1 MGPSNERR
9 CSLPGADSP
18 PFRREVPGKTA
29 HPVPEEL
36 PGQEG
41 FGWAYIRS
49 SFGLAPLGNGCVALA
64 LLIGFYQGWLK
75 RKHPG
80 MISTFAYDIPLM
92 VGLVLAWC
100 SVPARRPLFP
110 DSRTAIALKVVLG
123 ICMVFLLI
131 PTDVPWLIR
140 FASFRGWTLAPL
152 MFLVGYH
159 ILKTPQQLRM
169 VAWWIVVLSVLVT
182 IYGMRQNP
190 AEILS
195 ANVEDEGTMRTVNG
209 STYARSGGGSGFRVF
224 STFVGAGMFA
234 VAVAIGVILSVAEIT
249 DPTKKFVERL
259 VWGIAG
265 LVCLNGILISGTR
278 SALITAIIGSATIL
292 WFRGNLIKMLPA
304 VGGLAVAGL
313 GLSSYLGKTDSS
325 RIAQA
330 FSLEQ
335 IYERVYIVT
344 APSIEMLLEN
354 PIGRGLG
361 HSTHGV
367 PVVLS
372 YLVSRYKAYI
382 IDGDLGHAAVDL
394 GLVGMVAYIIMM
406 IWAARDSALW
416 TRSLNGTRSQTVAI
430 MSTAM
435 FATCLPS
442 FITGSPFLHVPAGA
456 IVWYFIGGL
465 NRVYDDRPR
474 EGGYRLGGLSPAMRA
489 DGSPVPPPRGPV
501 TKPVAGSMD
510 PPCLPR
516 PESMQAKPKR
526 FLYR

>member
-9 CSLPGADSP
+9 RSLPGADRP

-29 HPVPEEL
+29 HPGPEEL
-36 PGQEG
+36 PGPEG
-41 FGWAYIRS
+41 FGWAYIWN
-49 SFGLAPLGNGCVALA
+49 SFGVSPLGNSCVALA
-64 LLIGFYQGWLK
+64 LLIGFYHGWLK
-75 RKHPG
+75 RRHPG
-80 MISTFAYDIPLM
+80 LFSTFAYDIPLM
-92 VGLVLAWC
+92 LGLVVAWW

-123 ICMVFLLI
+123 ICILFLLI
-131 PTDVPWLIR
+131 PTDVPWIIR
-140 FASFRGWTLAPL
+140 FASFRGWTFAPL

-159 ILKTPQQLRM
+159 LLKTPQQLRM
-169 VAWWIVVLSVLVT
+169 VAWWIIVLSILVT
-182 IYGMRQNP
+182 IYGMQQNP

-195 ANVEDEGTMRTVNG
+195 ANVEDEGTMKTING
-209 STYARSGGGSGFRVF
+209 STYTRSGGGAGFRVF

-234 VAVAIGVILSVAEIT
+234 VAVAIGIILSVAEIT
-249 DPTKKFVERL
+249 DPTKNFVERL

-265 LVCLNGILISGTR
+265 LVCLNGIFISGTR

-304 VGGLAVAGL
+304 IVGLAVVGQ
-313 GLSSYLGKTDSS
+313 GLSSYLGAVDSS
-325 RIAQA
+325 RMAQA

-335 IYERVYIVT
+335 VYERVYIVV
-344 APSIEMLLEN
+344 APSIEVLLEN

-361 HSTHGV
+361 HATHGV
-367 PVVLS
+367 PVVLIH
-372 YLVSRYKAYI
+372 LVSLYKPSV
-382 IDGDLGHAAVDL
+382 IDGDMGHAAVDF
-394 GLVGMVAYIIMM
+394 GLVGMVAYIMMM

-416 TRSLNGTRSQTVAI
+416 TRSLKGTRSETVAI

-435 FATCLPS
+435 FAICLPS
-442 FITGSPFLHVPAGA
+442 FITGSPFLHVPTGA

-474 EGGYRLGGLSPAMRA
+474 EGGYRLGGRPPAMRA
-489 DGSPVPPPRGPV
+489 AGITRPLPKGLV
-501 TKPVAGSMD
+501 TKPVAGAMD

-516 PESMQAKPKR
+516 PESKEAKPRR